1 MHQSSQVID
10 ITSSIDLRVKA
21 NFSMF
26 CFVCRVLSLLQQ
38 EGLRL
43 SVQQVIV
50 QRCCDTLPIWITC
63 PAEKRDSSQAKKDDG
78 VFGVTSL
85 SVLLQQHAQEHLSTL
100 GLTEPQSDVSSES
113 EASVEDTSATPSTLS
128 TSPTSSSSHSSST
141 STSFLLTPSA
151 LSFLKSRSPLLAT
164 MACLSACKGE
174 NTRTQPSGWSGYFRS
189 GRKEVVLDGEQIS
202 READNL
208 LKEFPILRA
217 YLQTMAEPVLGT
229 LLNDSEE
236 GSAGLGAVV
245 CGKPLVSLLL
255 SGPQEEVAQAVAAEA
270 FQKALSSRNLSRAL
284 SLLELYG
291 QGCSQEGALRDR
303 LLACAA
309 LEGKCILT
317 KDNLWR

>member
-1 MHQSSQVID
+1 M
-10 ITSSIDLRVKA
+10 
-21 NFSMF
+21 
-26 CFVCRVLSLLQQ
+26 LSLLQQ

-50 QRCCDTLPIWITC
+50 QRCCDTLPVWITC
-63 PAEKRDSSQAKKDDG
+63 PADERDSSQAKKDD
-78 VFGVTSL
+78 VFGVASL

-128 TSPTSSSSHSSST
+128 TSPTSSSSHSSPT

-164 MACLSACKGE
+164 MASLSACKGE
-174 NTRTQPSGWSGYFRS
+174 TTRTQPSGWSGYFRS

-217 YLQTMAEPVLGT
+217 YLHSMAEPVLGT
-229 LLNDSEE
+229 LLDDSEE

-270 FQKALSSRNLSRAL
+270 FQKALSSRNLGRAL

-309 LEGKCILT
+309 LEGKCI
-317 KDNLWR
+317 

>member
-1 MHQSSQVID
+1 MS
-10 ITSSIDLRVKA
+10 
-21 NFSMF
+21 
-26 CFVCRVLSLLQQ
+26 CFLSRVLSLLQQ

-50 QRCCDTLPIWITC
+50 QRCCETLPVWISS
-63 PAEKRDSSQAKKDDG
+63 PGDDEDSKKDDG
-78 VFGVTSL
+78 VFGVSSL
-85 SVLLQQHAQEHLSTL
+85 SCLLQQHAQEHLSTL
-100 GLTEPQSDVSSES
+100 GISESQSDASSES
-113 EASVEDTSATPSTLS
+113 EASVDDPSATPTNLS
-128 TSPTSSSSHSSST
+128 TSPPSQSSFSSSSSSS
-141 STSFLLTPSA
+141 SSSSFLLTPSA

-164 MACLSACKGE
+164 LACLSASKGE
-174 NTRTQPSGWSGYFRS
+174 TARTQPSGWSGYFRS
-189 GRKEVVLDGEQIS
+189 SRKEVVLDGEQIS

-217 YLQTMAEPVLGT
+217 YLHTMAEPLLGT
-229 LLNDSEE
+229 PLSEGDE

-270 FQKALSSRNLSRAL
+270 FQKALSSRDLGRAL

-309 LEGKCILT
+309 LEGEE
-317 KDNLWR
+317 LW